1 MCRVLIV
8 DDDPDFV
15 EITRTILEKEGYQ
28 TLTASNGQQALDI
41 MRNDP
46 PDIVLLDIMMRT
58 ILDGLYVSREM
69 QTDPRLKNTRVI
81 MVTSIADT
89 PHASEFP
96 TDEYLPIDAWF
107 SKPVNPRELLNT
119 LAKMCTHRQEVKAA
133 SS

>member
-28 TLTASNGQQALDI
+28 TLSASSGQQALDI
-41 MRNDP
+41 MRTDP

-69 QTDPRLKNTRVI
+69 QMDPRLKNTRVI
-81 MVTSIADT
+81 MVTSITDT
-89 PHASEFP
+89 PHAGEFP
-96 TDEYLPIDAWF
+96 TNEYLPIDAWF
-107 SKPVNPRELLNT
+107 SKPVNPKELLAT
-119 LAKMCTHRQEVKAA
+119 LGKMCTHRQGAGAVG
-133 SS
+133 S